1 MHTPAINLMAVF
13 YYGVPEAGQTSLDQ
27 WRFKIF
33 ISINRLLCCLTY
45 FCEKSTGLEIS
56 NRKAYHEY
64 FFEDKYIAGL
74 VLSGTEIK
82 SLRAGKASFNDSYC
96 YFDKGELYVKSLHI
110 SEYSFGTYNNHEP
123 MQERKLLLNK
133 RELKK
138 LEAKT
143 KEKGY
148 SIIPLKIFLT
158 EKGFFKMEIGLGK
171 GKKIYDKR
179 ETIKERETDR
189 DIKRKYGI

>member
-1 MHTPAINLMAVF
+1 MEI
-13 YYGVPEAGQTSLDQ
+13 
-27 WRFKIF
+27 K
-33 ISINRLLCCLTY
+33 NRQAY
-45 FCEKSTGLEIS
+45 F
-56 NRKAYHEY
+56 EY
-64 FFEDKYIAGL
+64 FIDDKYVAGIML
-74 VLSGTEIK
+74 TGTEVK
-82 SLRAGKASFNDSYC
+82 SLREGKASFNDSYC
-96 YFDKGELYVKSLHI
+96 FFDKGELYVKSLHI

-123 MQERKLLLNK
+123 MQERKLLLNR
-133 RELKK
+133 RELRK

-158 EKGFFKMEIGLGK
+158 DKGLFKMEVGLGK

>member
-1 MHTPAINLMAVF
+1 M
-13 YYGVPEAGQTSLDQ
+13 
-27 WRFKIF
+27 
-33 ISINRLLCCLTY
+33 
-45 FCEKSTGLEIS
+45 
-56 NRKAYHEY
+56 
-64 FFEDKYIAGL
+64 
-74 VLSGTEIK
+74 VLAGTEIK

-96 YFDKGELYVKSLHI
+96 FFDKSELYVKSLHI

-133 RELKK
+133 KELQK

-158 EKGFFKMEIGLGK
+158 EKGLFKMEIGLGK
-171 GKKIYDKR
+171 GKKIYDKS
-179 ETIKERETDR
+179 ESIKERETDR